1 VPSCATFGFS
11 APSDARGALLR
22 ARKRPRKFTSATLWE
37 ARLSDL
43 QRLKA
48 LRWFGDPMPDFRD
61 RWLFVAGV
69 GMSWLA
75 VPQVLRRELF
85 ALAREVGGWTERETR
100 SKLHAIF
107 RTAHEAAAG
116 RRVEWQGL
124 EIDPRY
130 RMRNQTTIE
139 ALACVLSRRSF
150 ARNIKPT
157 AKLPLSLSSWG
168 FRRPS

>member
-75 VPQVLRRELF
+75 VPQVLRREEARAFRAGSGGGGLDRARD
-85 ALAREVGGWTERETR
+85 ALETARHIPHG
-100 SKLHAIF
+100 
-107 RTAHEAAAG
+107 
-116 RRVEWQGL
+116 
-124 EIDPRY
+124 P
-130 RMRNQTTIE
+130 
-139 ALACVLSRRSF
+139 
-150 ARNIKPT
+150 
-157 AKLPLSLSSWG
+157 
-168 FRRPS
+168 